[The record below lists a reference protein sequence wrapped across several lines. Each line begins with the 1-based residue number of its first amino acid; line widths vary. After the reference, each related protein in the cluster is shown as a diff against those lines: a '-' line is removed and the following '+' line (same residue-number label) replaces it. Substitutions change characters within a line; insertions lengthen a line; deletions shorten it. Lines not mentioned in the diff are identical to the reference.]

1 MPEMIFYRRSGKMKK
16 SAPIL
21 LILLFT
27 SGCNSLY
34 YGTMEKFGKYKR
46 DILVDRV
53 KSARDAQQETK
64 EQFTSALDKFKS
76 VVNVPSGKLQEK
88 YDLLKGEL
96 DKIEAKAAAVKKS
109 IAVVEDVS
117 KALFDEWTKELDQ
130 YKNADLRAESKKKLD
145 QTRQKYTLLINAMKK
160 ADSKIEPVLSAFRDQ
175 VLFLKH
181 NLNAQ
186 AVASL
191 QSEVTTM
198 EADTGKLIEEMEKS
212 IAEADTFIKTMQ
224 E

>member
-1 MPEMIFYRRSGKMKK
+1 MKK
-16 SAPIL
+16 SAIIIA
-21 LILLFT
+21 ILLFT
-27 SGCNSLY
+27 AGCDSLY
-34 YGTMEKFGKYKR
+34 YATMEKLGKAKR

-53 KSARDAQQETK
+53 KSARDAQEQTK
-64 EQFTSALDKFKS
+64 EQFASALDKFRS
-76 VVNVPSGKLQEK
+76 VVNVPAGKLQEK

-96 DKIEAKAAAVKKS
+96 DKSEAKAAAVKKR
-109 IAVVEDVS
+109 IADVEDVS

-130 YKNADLRAESKKKLD
+130 YKNSDLRAESKKKLD

>member
-1 MPEMIFYRRSGKMKK
+1 MKK

-96 DKIEAKAAAVKKS
+96 DKSEAKAAAVKER
-109 IAVVEDVS
+109 IADVEDVS

>member
-1 MPEMIFYRRSGKMKK
+1 MKK
-16 SAPIL
+16 TA
-21 LILLFT
+21 LISVVLLFAA
-27 SGCNSLY
+27 GCQSVY

-53 KSARDAQQETK
+53 EDARDAQQETK

-76 VVNVPSGKLQEK
+76 VVNVPSGQLQEK
-88 YDLLKGEL
+88 YDLLKSEL
-96 DKIEAKAAAVKKS
+96 DKSESKASAVKKRIS
-109 IAVVEDVS
+109 DVEDVA

-130 YKNADLRAESKKKLD
+130 YKNADLRAESQKKLD
-145 QTRQKYTLLINAMKK
+145 QTRAKYTQLIDMMKK
-160 ADSKIEPVLSAFRDQ
+160 AETKIEPVLSAFRDQ

-198 EADTGKLIEEMEKS
+198 EADIGKLIAEMEKS
-212 IAEADTFIKTMQ
+212 IAEADSFIKTMQ

>member
-1 MPEMIFYRRSGKMKK
+1 MKK
-16 SAPIL
+16 STLIIV
-21 LILLFT
+21 ILLFT
-27 SGCNSLY
+27 AGCDSLY
-34 YGTMEKFGKYKR
+34 YGTMEKLGKYKR

-53 KSARDAQQETK
+53 KSARDSQEQTK
-64 EQFTSALDKFKS
+64 EQFVSALDKFKS
-76 VVNVPSGKLQEK
+76 VVNVPAGKLQEK

-96 DKIEAKAAAVKKS
+96 DKSEAKAATVKKR
-109 IAVVEDVS
+109 IADVEDVAN
-117 KALFDEWTKELDQ
+117 ALFDEWTKELDQ

>member
-1 MPEMIFYRRSGKMKK
+1 MKK
-16 SAPIL
+16 STLIIV
-21 LILLFT
+21 ILLFT
-27 SGCNSLY
+27 AGCESLY

-53 KSARDAQQETK
+53 KSARDSQEQTK
-64 EQFTSALDKFKS
+64 EQFVSALDKFKS
-76 VVNVPSGKLQEK
+76 VVNVPAGKLQEK

-96 DKIEAKAAAVKKS
+96 DKSESKAAAVKKR
-109 IAVVEDVS
+109 IADVEDVAN
-117 KALFDEWTKELDQ
+117 ALFDEWTKELDQ
-130 YKNADLRAESKKKLD
+130 YKNAELRAESKKKLD

-212 IAEADTFIKTMQ
+212 IAEADTFIKIMQ

>member
-96 DKIEAKAAAVKKS
+96 DKSEAKAAAVKKR
-109 IAVVEDVS
+109 IADVEDVS

>member
-1 MPEMIFYRRSGKMKK
+1 MKK
-16 SAPIL
+16 TAVVSV
-21 LILLFT
+21 ILLFAA
-27 SGCNSLY
+27 GCQSVY
-34 YGTMEKFGKYKR
+34 YGTMEKFGKHKR

-53 KSARDAQQETK
+53 KNARDAQQETK
-64 EQFTSALDKFKS
+64 VQFTSALEQFKS
-76 VVNVPSGKLQEK
+76 VVNVPTGRLQEK
-88 YDLLKGEL
+88 YDLLKSEL
-96 DKIEAKAAAVKKS
+96 DKSESKASAVKKR
-109 IAVVEDVS
+109 IADVEDVA

-130 YKNADLRAESKKKLD
+130 YSNADLRAASKKKLD
-145 QTRQKYTLLINAMKK
+145 QTQARYTQLIDAMKK
-160 ADSKIEPVLSAFRDQ
+160 AETKIEPVLSAFRDQ

-198 EADTGKLIEEMEKS
+198 EADISKLIAEMEKS
-212 IAEADTFIKTMQ
+212 IAEADSFIKTMQ